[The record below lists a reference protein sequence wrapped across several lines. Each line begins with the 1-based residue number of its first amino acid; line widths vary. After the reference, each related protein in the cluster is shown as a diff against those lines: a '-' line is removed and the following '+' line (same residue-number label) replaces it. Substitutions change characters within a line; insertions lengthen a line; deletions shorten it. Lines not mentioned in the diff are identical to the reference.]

1 MVLPSNIS
9 DSPTHESPKLKPR
22 RPMRPGLGAFLFSL
36 IGLVVLVGAF
46 VYFGTSGTT
55 PFGRSAPRAAPTS
68 SAAGRTGAQPQAQA
82 TVPPPNG
89 PTATPADAQAIQQ
102 AIQKGDE
109 AQVQA
114 LASKDPTPMQD
125 IGTPEYYQEMIA
137 NNEDLLDGG
146 VTAVR
151 LDRIEWGPIVVN
163 GNTAEAQCY
172 ETWTTTFSD
181 GSVDQSRD
189 LNVYTLVNQNGA
201 WKIQGDDHPNAP
213 GQ

>member
-9 DSPTHESPKLKPR
+9 DSPSPQAPELKPR
-22 RPMRPGLGAFLFSL
+22 RGLRPGLGTFLVSL
-36 IGLVVLVGAF
+36 IGLVVLIGAF

-55 PFGRSAPRAAPTS
+55 PFGRSEPRAAPTS
-68 SAAGRTGAQPQAQA
+68 AAGGRAGAQAQA
-82 TVPPPNG
+82 TLPPANG

-102 AIQKGDE
+102 IIQRGDE
-109 AQVQA
+109 AQIQA
-114 LASKDPTPMQD
+114 LASQDPTPMQD

-163 GNTAEAQCY
+163 GNTATASCY
-172 ETWTTTFSD
+172 ETWTTTFAD

-189 LNVYTLVNQNGA
+189 LNVYTLVKQNGA
-201 WKIQGDDHPNAP
+201 WKIQSDDHPNAP

>member
-9 DSPTHESPKLKPR
+9 DSPSPQAPELKPR
-22 RPMRPGLGAFLFSL
+22 RGLRPGLGTFLVSL
-36 IGLVVLVGAF
+36 IGLVVLIGAF

-55 PFGRSAPRAAPTS
+55 PFGRSEPRAAST
-68 SAAGRTGAQPQAQA
+68 SAAGGRAGAQAQA
-82 TVPPPNG
+82 TLPPANG

-102 AIQKGDE
+102 IIQRGDE
-109 AQVQA
+109 AQIQA
-114 LASKDPTPMQD
+114 LASQDPTPMQD

-146 VTAVR
+146 VTAIR

-163 GNTAEAQCY
+163 GSNAQAQCY

-201 WKIQGDDHPNAP
+201 WKIQSDDHPNSP